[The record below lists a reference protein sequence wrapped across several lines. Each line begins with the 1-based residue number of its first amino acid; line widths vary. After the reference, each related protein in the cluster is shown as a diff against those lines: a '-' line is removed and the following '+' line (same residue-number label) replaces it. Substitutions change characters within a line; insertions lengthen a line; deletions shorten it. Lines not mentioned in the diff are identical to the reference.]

1 MRLNL
6 AYSVV
11 FLDEACNKLQWKNVA
26 SPSSNTKLSS
36 LKASNI
42 YFNLSLFAP
51 AYIPTSS

>member
-51 AYIPTSS
+51 AQIPTNS